1 MSQAKIGS
9 AQINH
14 DQRATLWVGISIL
27 AVLVTTA
34 AVLFITRKQSFHGA
48 VIEPPAPAAEINLT
62 DDNGQPFRLSN
73 LRGKVVL
80 LYFGYTNC
88 PNECPVT
95 MAHLRLAVRLIGSRA
110 ENVQVVMVTT
120 DPARDTP
127 DAMKAFLDKFNS
139 NFLGLPGTPDELAK
153 VWKDYSVTV
162 LDNGETHSSFTYVID
177 QNGNIRLTFL
187 PNTLPEDIASDLKI
201 LLAEK

>member
-1 MSQAKIGS
+1 MERK
-9 AQINH
+9 
-14 DQRATLWVGISIL
+14 TLWVGISIL
-27 AVLVTTA
+27 AILLTTA

-73 LRGKVVL
+73 FRGKVVL

-88 PNECPVT
+88 PNDCPLT
-95 MAHLRLAVRLIGSRA
+95 MAHLKRALELLGSRA
-110 ENVQVVMVTT
+110 QDVQVVMVTT

-127 DAMKAFLDKFNS
+127 EAMKQFLGKFNP
-139 NFLGLPGTPDELAK
+139 NFLGLPGTPEELAK
-153 VWKDYSVTV
+153 VWKDYDVTV

-177 QNGNIRLTFL
+177 RNGNIRLTFL
-187 PNTLPEDIASDLKI
+187 PDVLPEDIASDLQI